1 MDRRIFIEGSVIG
14 TALTAWPMGRP
25 SVGSTLAPQRTLF
38 TADWK
43 FYKGDAEGAEA
54 GNFNDSDWRSLALP
68 HDWAI
73 EGPFDVKYNARCGGL
88 PFHGTGWYRKT
99 FDVPE
104 AARGSHVYLTFEGAM
119 YNAHVWVNGTLVGH
133 RPFGYIEFQY
143 DIAPYLRFG
152 AENTIAVR
160 LTPEDLS
167 TRWYPGAGIYRDVWL
182 EFRNPVHVKQWGVYV
197 TTPQVSNEAATVAVK
212 TELVGAVR
220 NRPVTIRQQVMD
232 AEGRVVATDSVS
244 AAANQE
250 QMIPLR
256 HPRRWDLDD
265 PYLYTL
271 VTTVL
276 EDDQVVDEVIN
287 RFGIRT
293 LTFAKEVF
301 KLNGKAVRIQGV
313 CLHHDNGPLGAV
325 ANRRAIERKLEIM
338 KEMGVNSIRTA
349 HNPPSTALL
358 ELCDEMG
365 LLVQDEAFDVW
376 NIAKV
381 PNGYNKYFADWSE
394 RDLKDMVRRDRNHPS
409 VFMWSIGNEILEQRE
424 KEGGPKLAR
433 SLHQFVREVD
443 ATRPTTCGFNWW
455 PYPYETGMANQVDIP
470 GMNYKPL
477 SYGEPVNE
485 YVGDRPVIGSET
497 SSCTSSRGV
506 YHLPIERYKTHP
518 SKQVSSYDIVGPP
531 WAYPPDVEFSQ
542 LEKNPEI
549 YGEYIWTGF
558 DYLGEPT
565 PYGGKDNSTNGYWNE
580 DWPSRSSY
588 FGAVDLCGLPKD
600 RFYLYQSQWTNEPM
614 VHLLPH
620 WNWAGSE
627 HTQIPVFS
635 YTNCE
640 EVELFLNG
648 RSLGRKVKGKDL
660 VTLPV
665 TFLRYEGTT
674 FNSPYRLGWD
684 VEYEA
689 GALKAVGYI
698 GGRAVVEKEIRTAGA
713 PARVRL
719 IPDRSVLKVGAE
731 DLSYV
736 TVRIEDEAGNL
747 CPVADNRVTFSVDGA
762 GSIAAVGN
770 GNAATTDP
778 FHADYRDAFSGMCM
792 LIVRAGNSAGP
803 IAVKA
808 HSVGLS
814 GDEVRLA
821 VK

>member
-1 MDRRIFIEGSVIG
+1 
-14 TALTAWPMGRP
+14 
-25 SVGSTLAPQRTLF
+25 
-38 TADWK
+38 
-43 FYKGDAEGAEA
+43 
-54 GNFNDSDWRSLALP
+54 
-68 HDWAI
+68 
-73 EGPFDVKYNARCGGL
+73 
-88 PFHGTGWYRKT
+88 
-99 FDVPE
+99 
-104 AARGSHVYLTFEGAM
+104 
-119 YNAHVWVNGTLVGH
+119 
-133 RPFGYIEFQY
+133 
-143 DIAPYLRFG
+143 
-152 AENTIAVR
+152 
-160 LTPEDLS
+160 
-167 TRWYPGAGIYRDVWL
+167 
-182 EFRNPVHVKQWGVYV
+182 VHVKQWGVFI
-197 TTPQVSNEAATVAVK
+197 TMPEVSDDVAVVSVK
-212 TELVGAVR
+212 TGLAGSVK
-220 NRPVTIRQQVMD
+220 NRRLIIRQQVLD
-232 AEGRVVATDSVS
+232 AQNRVVVADEQP
-244 AAANQE
+244 AGANIE
-250 QMIPLR
+250 QLMNVLQPQ
-256 HPRRWDLDD
+256 RWDLDS

-276 EDDQVVDEVIN
+276 DGEQVLDEVTN

-293 LTFAKEVF
+293 LAFTKKAF

-325 ANRRAIERKLEIM
+325 ANRRAIQRKLEIM
-338 KEMGVNSIRTA
+338 KQMGVNSIRTA

-381 PNGYNKYFADWSE
+381 PNGYNKYFANWSE

-424 KEGGPKLAR
+424 KEGGPALAR
-433 SLHQFVREVD
+433 KLHNFVREVD
-443 ATRPTTCGFNWW
+443 TTRPTTCGFNWW
-455 PYPYETGMANQVDIP
+455 PFPYETGMASQVDIP

-477 SYGEPVNE
+477 AYGDPVNE
-485 YVGDRPVIGSET
+485 LIGDRPVIGSET

-531 WAYPPDVEFSQ
+531 WAYPPDIEFSQ
-542 LEKNPEI
+542 LEKNPEV

-600 RFYLYQSQWTNEPM
+600 RFYLYQSQWTREPM
-614 VHLLPH
+614 IHLLPH
-620 WNWAGSE
+620 WNWADSE
-627 HTQIPVFS
+627 HTNIPVFS

-674 FNSPYRLGWD
+674 FNSPYRLGWN

-689 GALKAVGYI
+689 GVLRAVGYI
-698 GGRAVVEKEIRTAGA
+698 GGRAVVNKEIRTAGA

-719 IPDRSVLKVGAE
+719 IPDRSALRAGDE

-747 CPVADNRVTFSVDGA
+747 CPEADNRVSFSVEGA

-770 GNAATTDP
+770 GNAATTAP
-778 FHADYRDAFSGMCM
+778 FNATYRDAFSGMCM
-792 LIVRAGNSAGP
+792 LIVRAGKSAGP
-803 IAVKA
+803 VKVKA
-808 HSVGLS
+808 SSMGLS
-814 GDEVRLA
+814 SAEVKLS
-821 VK
+821 VS